1 LAGAREGE
9 EQRRGRRGRRD
20 RHRER
25 RPEQGGE
32 QRLPQGLPI
41 AEHDASAPVPPFLA
55 KAPDA
60 NELRA
65 REREMHLAQMRE
77 EAAAREA
84 AREEPAREAAREEPA
99 REAAREEP
107 AREAAREEPARE
119 AAREEPRREEPVRIE
134 AAPPAPLPAPARLDP
149 KEILE
154 SAGLQMV
161 ETNAAKARQAPIA
174 PEPVPLGRPRRE
186 KPTVQPAASEELVQV
201 ETRNK

>member
-84 AREEPAREAAREEPA
+84 LREEPAREEPV
-99 REAAREEP
+99 
-107 AREAAREEPARE
+107 
-119 AAREEPRREEPVRIE
+119 REEPVRME
-134 AAPPAPLPAPARLDP
+134 AAPAPAPQPAPARLDP

-161 ETNAAKARQAPIA
+161 ETNAAKVRQAAIE
-174 PEPVPLGRPRRE
+174 PEPVQLGRPRRE
-186 KPTVQPAASEELVQV
+186 KPMVQPAASEELVQV